1 MLTGLRSAN
10 QLLTVDDY
18 RALAKRRLPRVAFD
32 FVDGGAESEQTEREN
47 HHAFEQVWL
56 RPQVGT
62 SVGSPDL
69 TVNVLGTNIAMP
81 VILGPTGMA
90 RIVHPD
96 GDLAAARAAAKA
108 NTIFTL
114 ATRSGHSIEEIAETG
129 NERLWFQVYNVSG
142 RASVEDALSRAE
154 KAGYKAIAM
163 TFDTQTGGKRERDLR
178 NGARALLSTNRM
190 RALPYTPQLFLRPRW
205 FLERYR
211 DGLIPTTPNVR
222 AADGTTPQ
230 LSTEQREEGVGGERM
245 AVGWA
250 DIDWVRDAWH
260 GPILVKGLLT
270 AEDAKRA
277 VDSGVD
283 GIVVSNHGGRQLDC
297 APPTLAVL
305 PEIVSVAGSHC
316 TVLLD
321 GGIRRGSDVVKAL
334 SLGAKAVLIGRPWVY
349 ALGAAGQDGIESILS
364 ILRSD
369 IARTLQL
376 MGCPGVAALG
386 RSAVKAPAEWFEE
399 VSTAIY

>member
-1 MLTGLRSAN
+1 MLTRLRSAD
-10 QLLTVDDY
+10 QLITVDDY

-47 HHAFEQVWL
+47 RRAFEQVWL

-69 TVNVLGTNIAMP
+69 TVNVLGTDIAMP
-81 VILGPTGMA
+81 VIIGPTGMA
-90 RIVHPD
+90 RIIAPD
-96 GDLAAARAAAKA
+96 GDLAAARAAANA

-114 ATRSGHSIEEIAETG
+114 ATRSGHSIEEVAETG
-129 NERLWFQVYNVSG
+129 NERLWFQVYNISG
-142 RASVEDALSRAE
+142 RGSVEDALTRAD

-163 TFDTQTGGKRERDLR
+163 TFDTQTGGKRERDIR
-178 NGARALLSTNRM
+178 NGARVLLSTNRM
-190 RALPYTPQLFLRPRW
+190 QALPYTPQLFLHPRW

-211 DGLIPTTPNVR
+211 DGLIPPTPNVR
-222 AADGTTPQ
+222 AADGTVPQ
-230 LSTEQREEGVGGERM
+230 LSTEQRETGVGGERM
-245 AVGWA
+245 AVGWS

-270 AEDAKRA
+270 AEDARRA
-277 VDSGVD
+277 VDAGVD
-283 GIVVSNHGGRQLDC
+283 GIIVSNHGGRQLDC

-305 PEIVSVAGSHC
+305 PEIVSAAGSHC
-316 TVLLD
+316 EVLLD

-349 ALGAAGQDGIESILS
+349 GLGAAGQAGIEGVLS

-376 MGCPGVAALG
+376 MGCPRVSDLG

-399 VSTAIY
+399 AGVTV

>member
-1 MLTGLRSAN
+1 MLTRRRD
-10 QLLTVDDY
+10 QLLTVEDY

-47 HHAFEQVWL
+47 RRAFEQVWL

-62 SVGSPDL
+62 AVGPPDL
-69 TVNVLGTNIAMP
+69 SVKVLGTDIAMP
-81 VILGPTGMA
+81 VILGPTGMS
-90 RIVHPD
+90 RIIDPA
-96 GDLAAARAAAKA
+96 GDLAAARAATKA
-108 NTIFTL
+108 DTIFTL
-114 ATRSGHSIEEIAETG
+114 ATRSGHSLEELAEACEG
-129 NERLWFQVYNVSG
+129 PLWFQVYNISG
-142 RASVEDALSRAE
+142 RDSVEDALGRAE
-154 KAGYKAIAM
+154 KAGYRAIAM

-178 NGARALLSTNRM
+178 NGTRQLLGENRI

-205 FLERYR
+205 FWQRYR

-222 AADGTTPQ
+222 SADGTIPR
-230 LSTEQREEGVGGERM
+230 LSTEQRESLNGHRM
-245 AVGWA
+245 SIGWS
-250 DIDWVRDAWH
+250 DIDWVRGAWH
-260 GPILVKGLLT
+260 GPILVKGILT

-277 VDSGVD
+277 VDAGVD

-297 APPTLAVL
+297 APPSLAVL

-316 TVLLD
+316 EIFLD

-349 ALGAAGQDGIESILS
+349 GLGAAGQAGVEGVLS

-369 IARTLQL
+369 IARTLEL
-376 MGCPGVAALG
+376 MGCPRVTDLG
-386 RSAVKAPAEWFEE
+386 RSSVKAPREWFEE
-399 VSTAIY
+399 AAAAVY

>member
-1 MLTGLRSAN
+1 MLPSLRRVD

-47 HHAFEQVWL
+47 RRAFEQVWL

-62 SVGSPDL
+62 SVGPPDL
-69 TVNVLGTNIAMP
+69 TVEVLGTRIATP

-90 RIVHPD
+90 RIVDPA

-129 NERLWFQVYNVSG
+129 NARLWFQVYNVSG

-154 KAGYKAIAM
+154 KSGYKAIAM

-178 NGARALLSTNRM
+178 NGARVLLGQNRI

-205 FLERYR
+205 FWERFR

-222 AADGTTPQ
+222 SADGTIPQ
-230 LSTEQREEGVGGERM
+230 LSTEQREGAGGERM
-245 AVGWA
+245 SIGWS
-250 DIDWVRDAWH
+250 DIGWVRDAWH
-260 GPILVKGLLT
+260 GPILVKGILT

-277 VDSGVD
+277 VDAGVD

-316 TVLLD
+316 EVLLD

-349 ALGAAGQDGIESILS
+349 GLGAAGQAGIEGVLS

-376 MGCPGVAALG
+376 MGCPRVSDLG
-386 RSAVKAPAEWFEE
+386 RSSVKAPAEWFEDL
-399 VSTAIY
+399 SAAIY